1 MVNLCYTCLKWAD
14 RQSCPLYEYG
24 SKYIS
29 VCSAYL
35 HSGINVTLKLQERIE
50 NLESHVKDLKEKY
63 YKTYQTIYTGLN
75 ESRIEVLESRINY
88 LEDKIDRSNESW
100 DEHIINVEK
109 QCKLGEKNIFNRLKK
124 IENHPIFEEI
134 DADNII
140 YYNSPLSSRFNK
152 IEDKIK
158 KLEIQWAEQQGE
170 LDEVF
175 NRLAHHSAFY
185 DRFTRIEKI
194 LGKFM
199 ELLVNPSDST
209 YAVREFY
216 RKLKKL
222 IRELKR

>member
-24 SKYIS
+24 PKYIS

-50 NLESHVKDLKEKY
+50 YLESHVKDLKEKY
-63 YKTYQTIYTGLN
+63 YKTYQTIYTGSN
-75 ESRIEVLESRINY
+75 ESRIEVLEKR
-88 LEDKIDRSNESW
+88 LE
-100 DEHIINVEK
+100 
-109 QCKLGEKNIFNRLKK
+109 K
-124 IENHPIFEEI
+124 IENYPIFEEI
-134 DADNII
+134 DTDNII

-185 DRFTRIEKI
+185 DRFKKIERI

-199 ELLVNPSDST
+199 ELLVNPSNST

-222 IRELKR
+222 IRELNR